1 MLFLMLWLA
10 ASWLWSSY
18 WTAVPGQGAVAAD
31 GSFNLPLDIRPQEH
45 WALNLDLHRGSLS
58 DAQFAHRTMLWKRG
72 TPDIGVITLH
82 WRLLANNGQQVAAG
96 SDLFHR
102 IDSWSADTVSCSQPL
117 PPIAPGRYRL
127 VGQLDVV
134 PASVAGMDMA
144 VAVRAANG
152 KAWKSWQIDLAWW
165 MALLNL
171 LFVLPVSILLLLI
184 LLANTLWRRRRRPH

>member
-1 MLFLMLWLA
+1 M
-10 ASWLWSSY
+10 
-18 WTAVPGQGAVAAD
+18 
-31 GSFNLPLDIRPQEH
+31 
-45 WALNLDLHRGSLS
+45 
-58 DAQFAHRTMLWKRG
+58 
-72 TPDIGVITLH
+72 
-82 WRLLANNGQQVAAG
+82 
-96 SDLFHR
+96 
-102 IDSWSADTVSCSQPL
+102 
-117 PPIAPGRYRL
+117 
-127 VGQLDVV
+127 